1 MQNNPLKNS
10 MAILFSLSL
19 QKYYMILSMKD
30 RLSHLLILLAFIMVV
45 SVEVVA
51 SEYPIV
57 NNLNVQNG
65 LAGESVF
72 RIFKDRF
79 GIIWIGT
86 GNGLNSFN
94 GYRLRTF
101 NASPNRELNAIYDIT
116 QTEDNSL
123 YVGTSAGAYTFSSD
137 RNNLIRIIPDL
148 KGSVRALASDGNIL
162 YVGSDEGLYTYDRGK
177 IKHYIVS
184 RDRMTE
190 NNVLKDIFVDSKHRV
205 WLLSNSELYLFDR
218 TTSQMKAFHLKRQI
232 NFIGTLHTLTVVGD
246 RIYIGSDNAG
256 LFVFDLR
263 QAKFSHYV
271 DVGCNVVTDLSTDN
285 ANLYVATD
293 GNGAHV
299 ISLKNHQITNSYH
312 VNSSLRLQDNSVYC
326 FLHDKSGVNWFGYYR
341 RGVSYNFYCRPLFHV
356 YSFGSFKSDD
366 INVRSFY
373 INGTQKMIGTRNGL
387 YFIDEKANIVKYF
400 PPSVIGG
407 SIVTSI
413 CYYDR
418 KYYVATF
425 DGGVSIFDPTT
436 LTFSRFPQ
444 NPALKIG
451 SFSKL
456 LVSPKNEL
464 WMGGNQGIFVYNSR
478 NPSAMVHYSQK
489 NSQLYNSYINSM
501 MFDRQG
507 RCWISTQK
515 GLCIYNPTDG
525 IIHSSGFPSGF
536 FNHVSELNCT
546 LGDNDH
552 IICYSLAGLF
562 KTNEDMDLY
571 HSISL
576 KKSIWNNFI
585 SLVLYDHQYG
595 HYWMGTEKG
604 LFRFDRDFH
613 SFRHYGDEFNLT
625 GKEFSTGSCRIDETG
640 TLWIGSLNGLVYAN
654 TATLSKYNEEPFSIA
669 IDDISV
675 DNEEV
680 DRVRETELLI
690 DHKISLWWNVVCQ
703 KLSFK
708 PIVLNYGNPDGNY
721 YEYLVNS
728 DGEWTVVDDK
738 SFVTCSSFHLGI
750 NKIYL
755 RVAGSKNVVPFTV
768 VVYPS
773 VWAVI
778 ELLLFI
784 LLLILIRFIFVK
796 RKVYIAQLEAHRAAK
811 EAAENA
817 KYSRVK
823 MNNRELEQLYQRL
836 TAYMETDKPYIDP
849 SLKLSDIASALGCS
863 ALKLSQTLNM
873 YAHHNYYDFI
883 NSYRLEEF
891 KRRLADKAY
900 SRYTLIA
907 LSEQCGFKKSS
918 FFSTFKKM
926 MGITPAEYL
935 HQIGKQ

>member
-1 MQNNPLKNS
+1 
-10 MAILFSLSL
+10 
-19 QKYYMILSMKD
+19 MKD
-30 RLSHLLILLAFIMVV
+30 RLSHIFILLALTLLV
-45 SVEVVA
+45 SVEVIA
-51 SEYPIV
+51 SEYPVV

-72 RIFKDRF
+72 KIFKDKY

-101 NASPNRELNAIYDIT
+101 NATPNRELNAIYDIA
-116 QTEDNSL
+116 QTVDHNM
-123 YVGTSAGAYTFSSD
+123 YVGTSSGAYAFSSD
-137 RNNLIRIIPDL
+137 RNGLKRIIPES
-148 KGSVRALASDGNIL
+148 KGSVHALATDGNIL
-162 YVGSDEGLYTYDRGK
+162 YLGSDDGLYTYYRGK
-177 IKHYIVS
+177 TKHYIVS

-205 WLLSNSELYLFDR
+205 WLLSNNELYFFDR
-218 TTSQMKAFHLKRQI
+218 VTSRMKAFNLKRQI

-246 RIYIGSDNAG
+246 MVYIGSDNAG
-256 LFVFDLR
+256 LFVLNVK
-263 QAKFSHYV
+263 QGKFSHYV
-271 DVGCNVVTDLSTDN
+271 DVGCNVITDLSTDN
-285 ANLYVATD
+285 RNLYVATD

-299 ISLKNHQITNSYH
+299 ISLKNNQITNSYN
-312 VNSSLRLQDNSVYC
+312 VKSSLRLQDNSVYC

-341 RGVSYNFYCRPLFHV
+341 RGVSYNYYCRPLFHI

-366 INVRSFY
+366 MNVRSFC
-373 INGTQKMIGTRNGL
+373 INGTQKIIGTRNGL
-387 YFIDEKANIVKYF
+387 YFIDEKTNIVKYF

-413 CYYDR
+413 CFYDR
-418 KYYVATF
+418 KYYVATY
-425 DGGVSIFDPTT
+425 DGGISIFNPST
-436 LTFSRFPQ
+436 LTFSRFPE
-444 NPALKIG
+444 NPALMTG

-456 LVSPKNEL
+456 LVSPQNEL
-464 WMGGNQGIFVYNSR
+464 WMGGNQGVFVYNSNR
-478 NPSAMVHYSQK
+478 PTAMVHYSQK
-489 NSQLYNSYINSM
+489 NSQLYNSYVNSM

-515 GLCIYNPTDG
+515 GLCIYNPQDG

-536 FNHVSELNCT
+536 LNNVSELNCT
-546 LGDNDH
+546 LGDNDN
-552 IICYSLAGLF
+552 IVCYSLAGLF
-562 KTNEDMDLY
+562 RSNEDMDHY

-576 KKSIWNNFI
+576 QRSVWNNFI
-585 SLVLYDHQYG
+585 SLVIYDPKHGQ
-595 HYWMGTEKG
+595 YWMGTEKG
-604 LFRFDRDFH
+604 LFCFDRDFH
-613 SFRHYGDEFNLT
+613 SFRHYGDEYNMT
-625 GKEFSTGSCRIDETG
+625 GKEFSTGSCRIDDTG
-640 TLWIGSLNGLVYAN
+640 NLWIGSLNGLVYAN
-654 TATLSKYNEEPFSIA
+654 TATLNKYNDEPFSIA
-669 IDDISV
+669 TDDVSI

-680 DRVRETELLI
+680 DKVKETEFLI
-690 DHKISLWWNVVCQ
+690 DRKISLMWNIVSQ

-721 YEYLVNS
+721 YEYLINS
-728 DGEWTVVDDK
+728 DEQWTVVDDK
-738 SFVTCSSFHLGI
+738 ALVTCSSFHLGI

-755 RVAGSKNVVPFTV
+755 RVAGSKTVIPFTV

-773 VWAVI
+773 VWAI
-778 ELLLFI
+778 TELILFI
-784 LLLILIRFIFVK
+784 CLAIVMRIIFMK
-796 RKVYIAQLEAHRAAK
+796 LKAYLAELEAHRIAE
-811 EAAENA
+811 EAAQNG

-823 MNNRELEQLYQRL
+823 MNDMELVQLYQRL
-836 TAYMETDKPYIDP
+836 TTYIETEKPYLNP

-863 ALKLSQTLNM
+863 GLKLSQTLNM
-873 YAHHNYYDFI
+873 YVHQNYYDFI

-891 KRRLADKAY
+891 KHRLADKAY